1 MKTLEEI
8 ENLMSDKKYT
18 EEEMLFIFMQGAVK
32 SEENKDVEILSKN
45 FKQLIKIL
53 DLARLKMLVIAE
65 NEYTE
70 TDIINA
76 IHSVELKDDKTSF
89 EIYKSMKEYLHSL
102 KKDEKN

>member
-18 EEEMLFIFMQGAVK
+18 EEEMLFIFMQGAAK
-32 SEENKDVEILSKN
+32 FEENKDVENLSKN

-76 IHSVELKDDKTSF
+76 IHNVELKDNKTSF
-89 EIYKSMKEYLHSL
+89 EIYKGMKEYLHSL